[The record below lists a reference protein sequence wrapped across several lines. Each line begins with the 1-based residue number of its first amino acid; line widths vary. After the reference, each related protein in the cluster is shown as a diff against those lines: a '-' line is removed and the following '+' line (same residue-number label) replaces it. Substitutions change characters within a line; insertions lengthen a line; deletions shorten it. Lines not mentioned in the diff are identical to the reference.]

1 MRLSSLSLRIALGL
15 GLITALAALAQ
26 QRPAAQVATK
36 PATQPASA
44 AGDAASHQASSYQG
58 MIDQYCILCHSDALK
73 TAGVVLEGVPVS
85 RVGDN
90 TALWERV
97 LRKFGT
103 GQMPPPGMPRPD
115 DATSAQFTSWLESQ
129 LNANATAHPNPGAP
143 AIHRLNR
150 LEYGNTIRDLLGLE
164 VDVNSML
171 PGDDSGYGFDNIADV
186 LSVSPVLLEKYMSA
200 ARKISRVAV
209 GAMDIPAEESEFIV
223 PFGTPVNTRVSEDLP
238 LGSRGGWAIHYNFPV
253 DAEYVIRVTM
263 ANGGDRGAKID
274 TRIPVKAGP
283 QVVGVSYGSESPM
296 PELTGVAAGRGGG
309 AAAGA
314 GIGAPQKLDLRM
326 NDLRVKL
333 LDPVAGG
340 QRNVFSMSVL
350 GPYNPTGPG
359 VTPSRKKIFVCTP
372 TAPAQEEACAR
383 QILTNLT
390 HHAYR
395 RPVTAADVSPLL
407 GFYQRGRQAGGSFDK
422 GIEVALRA
430 LLVSPSFIFREEQD
444 PAGAKAGSVYKLNDY
459 ELASRL
465 SYFLWSSMPDDDL
478 MDLAQKGT
486 LHEPAVMDQQVK
498 RMLAD
503 KKSDSLVSNFAG
515 QWLFLRNVQSDK
527 KDHDVFP
534 DYDQSLR
541 DGFKTETEML
551 FSSVLHADGS
561 LLDLLRANYT
571 FVNERLAQNYGIPDV
586 YGPAFRKVTLTDPN
600 RFGLLGQGS
609 LLTVTSLP
617 NRTSVVQRGKWIL
630 ENLLGAPP
638 PPPPPNASD
647 GFSAHGSG
655 GHLTLRQ
662 AMEQHRAD
670 PNCAVCHV
678 RMDPL
683 GFALENYNG
692 IGKWRVM
699 DDTGAV
705 IDAKS
710 TLPDGTVIDGP
721 AGLTKLL
728 LTDKKVDFVNT
739 FTTKLM
745 TYALGRG
752 VEAYDQPVIRSITRE
767 GARDDYRMSTLI
779 LGVIHSA
786 PFQMRRAAED

>member
-1 MRLSSLSLRIALGL
+1 MSMRLSSSALRITFGL
-15 GLITALAALAQ
+15 GLITAIAALAQ

-36 PATQPASA
+36 PPVQA
-44 AGDAASHQASSYQG
+44 AGDAAPHQA
-58 MIDQYCILCHSDALK
+58 MIDQYCIMCHSDALK
-73 TAGVVLEGVPVS
+73 TAGVVLEGVQVS
-85 RVGDN
+85 HVGDN
-90 TALWERV
+90 AALWERV

-115 DATSAQFTSWLESQ
+115 AATSAQFTSWLESQ
-129 LNANATAHPNPGAP
+129 LNTNAVTHPNPGAP

-150 LEYGNTIRDLLGLE
+150 LEYGNTIRDLLGLD

-186 LSVSPVLLEKYMSA
+186 LSVSPLLLEKYMSA
-200 ARKISRVAV
+200 ARKISTLAV
-209 GAMDIPAEESEFIV
+209 GAMDIPAGEAEFLV

-238 LGSRGGWAIHYNFPV
+238 LGSRGGWAIHYTFPE
-253 DAEYVIRVTM
+253 DAEYIIRVTM

-274 TRIPVKAGP
+274 TRIPIKAGP
-283 QVVGVSYGSESPM
+283 AVIGASYGSESPM
-296 PELTGVAAGRGGG
+296 PELTAVAGGRGG
-309 AAAGA
+309 AAGA
-314 GIGAPQKLDLRM
+314 GAGVGGAPQKLDLRM
-326 NDLRVKL
+326 NDVRLKL
-333 LDPVAGG
+333 LDPVAGA
-340 QRNVFSMSVL
+340 QRNVFSISIL

-372 TAPAQEEACAR
+372 TAATQDEACAR

-395 RPVTAADVSPLL
+395 RPVTVADVSPLM
-407 GFYQRGRQAGGSFDK
+407 GFYQRGRQSGGSFDK
-422 GIEVALRA
+422 GIEVAVRA
-430 LLVSPSFIFREEQD
+430 MLVSPSFIFREEQD

-465 SYFLWSSMPDDDL
+465 SYFLWSSMPDDEL
-478 MDLAQKGT
+478 MDLAQKAR
-486 LHEPAVMDQQVK
+486 LHDPAVMDQQVK

-503 KKSDSLVSNFAG
+503 KKADSLVSNFAG

-561 LLDLLRANYT
+561 LLDLLRSNYT
-571 FVNERLAQNYGIPDV
+571 FVNEQLAKHYGIPDI

-638 PPPPPNASD
+638 PPPPPGASD
-647 GFSAHGSG
+647 GFTAHGSG

-710 TLPDGTVIDGP
+710 TLPDDTVIDGP
-721 AGLTKLL
+721 AGLTHLL
-728 LTDKKVDFVNT
+728 LTGRKVDFVNT

-767 GARDDYRMSTLI
+767 AARDDYRLSTLI

>member
-1 MRLSSLSLRIALGL
+1 MRHFSLAIRITFGLS
-15 GLITALAALAQ
+15 LITALAALAQ
-26 QRPAAQVATK
+26 QRPVAQVAGK
-36 PATQPASA
+36 PVAPPA
-44 AGDAASHQASSYQG
+44 DAATHRAASQQA
-58 MIDQYCILCHSDALK
+58 MIDQYCVMCHSDALK

-85 RVGDN
+85 HVGDN
-90 TALWERV
+90 TALWEKV

-103 GQMPPPGMPRPD
+103 GQMPPPGLPRPD
-115 DATSAQFTSWLESQ
+115 AETSAGFTSWLEGQ
-129 LNANATAHPNPGAP
+129 LNANAVAHPNPGAP

-150 LEYGNTIRDLLGLE
+150 LEYGNTIRDLLGLD
-164 VDVNSML
+164 VDVNTML

-209 GAMDIPAEESEFIV
+209 GAMDIPAEEAEFIV
-223 PFGTPVNTRVSEDLP
+223 PFGTPTNVRVSEDLP

-263 ANGGDRGAKID
+263 ANGGDRGTKID

-283 QVVGVSYGSESPM
+283 QVIGVSYGGESPM
-296 PELTGVAAGRGGG
+296 PELTGGAGRGG
-309 AAAGA
+309 AAGA
-314 GIGAPQKLDLRM
+314 GAAAGAPQKLDLRI
-326 NDLRVKL
+326 NDVRVKL

-340 QRNVFSMSVL
+340 QRNVFSMSVV

-372 TAPAQEEACAR
+372 AAPAQEEGCAR
-383 QILTNLT
+383 QILTNLA

-395 RPVTAADVSPLL
+395 RPVTGADVSPLM
-407 GFYQRGRQAGGSFDK
+407 GFYQRGRQGGGSFDK

-430 LLVSPSFIFREEQD
+430 MLVSPSFLFREEQD
-444 PAGAKAGSVYKLNDY
+444 PAGAKPGSVYKLTDY

-465 SYFLWSSMPDDDL
+465 SYFLWSSMPDDEL
-478 MDLAQKGT
+478 MDLAQKGR
-486 LHEPAVMDQQVK
+486 LHDPAVMDQQVR
-498 RMLAD
+498 RMMAD

-515 QWLFLRNVQSDK
+515 QWLFLRNVESDK
-527 KDHDVFP
+527 KDKDVFP
-534 DYDQSLR
+534 DYDQTLR
-541 DGFKTETEML
+541 NDFKKETEML
-551 FSSVLHADGS
+551 FGSVLQADGS

-571 FVNERLAQNYGIPDV
+571 FVDERLAKHYGIPDV

-638 PPPPPNASD
+638 PPPPPDVPALQ
-647 GFSAHGSG
+647 AHGSS

-699 DDTGAV
+699 DDTGAK
-705 IDAKS
+705 IDAS
-710 TLPDGTVIDGP
+710 ATLPDGTTFYGP
-721 AGLTKLL
+721 AGLTNLL
-728 LTDKKVDFVNT
+728 LTARKVDFVNT

-752 VEAYDQPVIRSITRE
+752 VESYDQPVIRSITRE
-767 GARDDYRMSTLI
+767 AARDDYRMSTLI

>member
-1 MRLSSLSLRIALGL
+1 MRLSSLTLRTVLGAGLVAIGLATAIA
-15 GLITALAALAQ
+15 AFA
-26 QRPAAQVATK
+26 QRP
-36 PATQPASA
+36 PAPTGQKSAPASA
-44 AGDAASHQASSYQG
+44 DAAQHQA
-58 MIDQYCILCHSDALK
+58 MIDQYCVMCHSEALK
-73 TAGVVLEGVPVS
+73 TAGVVLEGVHID

-90 TALWERV
+90 TAIWEKV

-103 GQMPPPGMPRPD
+103 GQMPPPGLPRPEPET
-115 DATSAQFTSWLESQ
+115 AAKFTSWLEGQ
-129 LNANATAHPNPGAP
+129 LNANAVAHPNPGAP

-164 VDVNSML
+164 VDVNTLL

-200 ARKISRVAV
+200 ARKISRTAV
-209 GAMDIPAEESEFIV
+209 GAMDIPAEESEFLV
-223 PFGTPVNTRVSEDLP
+223 PFGTPNNVRVSDDLP
-238 LGSRGGWAIHYNFPV
+238 LGSRGGYAIHYNFPV

-274 TRIPVKAGP
+274 TRLPVKAGP
-283 QVVGVSYGSESPM
+283 QVIGVSYGSESPM
-296 PELTGVAAGRGGG
+296 PELTTRVAN
-309 AAAGA
+309 AAGA
-314 GIGAPQKLDLRM
+314 GPGGSGPPRLDLRM
-326 NDLRVKL
+326 NDVRVKL
-333 LDPVAGG
+333 LDPAAGG
-340 QRNVFSMSVL
+340 QRGVFSLSVL

-359 VTPSRKKIFVCTP
+359 VTPSRTKIFVCTP
-372 TAPAQEEACAR
+372 AAPAQEESCAR
-383 QILTNLT
+383 QILTNLA

-395 RPVTAADVSPLL
+395 RPVTTADVSPLL
-407 GFYQRGRQAGGSFDK
+407 GFYQRGRQGGGSFDK
-422 GIEVALRA
+422 GIESALRA
-430 LLVSPSFIFREEQD
+430 VLVSPNFLFREEQD
-444 PAGAKAGSVYKLNDY
+444 PPGAKPGSVYKLTDY

-465 SYFLWSSMPDDDL
+465 SYFLWSSMPDDEL
-478 MDLAQKGT
+478 MDLAQKGR
-486 LHEPAVMDQQVK
+486 LRDSGVLDQQVH

-503 KKSDSLVSNFAG
+503 PKSKSLVTNFAG
-515 QWLFLRNVQSDK
+515 QWLFLRNVESDK
-527 KDHDVFP
+527 KDKDAFP

-541 DGFKTETEML
+541 NAFKTETEML
-551 FSSVLHADGS
+551 FGSVLDADGS

-571 FVNERLAQNYGIPDV
+571 FVNERLAKHYDIPDV

-638 PPPPPNASD
+638 PPPPPDVPALK
-647 GFSAHGSG
+647 AHGSD

-662 AMEQHRAD
+662 AMEQHRAN
-670 PNCAVCHV
+670 PACSVCHV

-699 DDTGAV
+699 DDTGAK
-705 IDAKS
+705 IDATG
-710 TLPDGTVIDGP
+710 TLPDGTTFNGP
-721 AGLTKLL
+721 AGLTNLL
-728 LTDKKVDFVNT
+728 LTGKRVDFVNT

-752 VEAYDQPVIRSITRE
+752 VESYDQPVIRSITRDA
-767 GARDDYRMSTLI
+767 ARDDYRMSTLI
-779 LGVIHSA
+779 SGVIHSA